1 MRKRALL
8 FLLMMATMSVF
19 IFSESIDSED
29 YWKLVRS
36 CFYLTSDGIYMN
48 SGSYGMQPMMVVNAL
63 VEQNVSFAKQFSPQA
78 DPSADLKKKLAE
90 FVGALP
96 EEIAILRNTTEA
108 MNAAAAS
115 FALEKGDEILTTNME
130 HAGGT
135 GMWEMKADKEKLK
148 IKKVDL
154 PFRPA
159 DKAELF
165 ELFRKNIT
173 KKTRIITFSHIT
185 FTNGMLLP
193 AREICDLARSRGIVT
208 VIDGAHSPGLTVV
221 NLHEMGCDFF
231 ASSLHKWLLAPRGV
245 GMLYVRKGLFSERK
259 LYPLIAS
266 IGWDK
271 RETYAAIFETIGTIN
286 MGPPAGLEKSLEF
299 FNLIGKKRIC
309 DRIKELNNYL
319 FDKLQNIKGIEIFS
333 PANTDLRTGMV
344 AFKIKNV
351 ALSDAADK
359 LWKMGP
365 VRIRQVLEYN
375 YNLIRLSTHIYNT
388 KAEIDRVCGFLETIS
403 KDAGN

>member
-1 MRKRALL
+1 MRKRAL
-8 FLLMMATMSVF
+8 FSLLLLVTVF
-19 IFSESIDSED
+19 VFPGSIDSED

-48 SGSYGMQPMMVVNAL
+48 TGSYGMQPMMVVNAL

-78 DPSADLKKKLAE
+78 DPSPDLKKKLAE

-115 FALEKGDEILTTNME
+115 FALKKGDEILTTNME
-130 HAGGT
+130 HGGGT
-135 GMWEMKADKEKLK
+135 GMWEMKADKENLK
-148 IKKVDL
+148 IRIIDL
-154 PFRPA
+154 PFRPT
-159 DKAELF
+159 DKAELL
-165 ELFRKNIT
+165 ERFRKNIT
-173 KKTRIITFSHIT
+173 KRTRVIAFSHVA

-193 AREICDLARSRGIVT
+193 AREICELARSRGILT
-208 VIDGAHSPGLTVV
+208 VIDGAHSPGLTI
-221 NLHEMGCDFF
+221 LHLDEMGCDFF
-231 ASSLHKWLLAPRGV
+231 ASSLHKWLLAPKGV
-245 GMLYVRKGLFSERK
+245 GMLFVRKGLFSERK

-266 IGWDK
+266 SGWDK
-271 RETYAAIFETIGTIN
+271 REKYAAIFETIGTIN
-286 MGPPAGLEKSLEF
+286 MGPLAGLEKSLEF
-299 FNLIGKKRIC
+299 FDLIGKKRIC
-309 DRIKELNNYL
+309 DRIKELNGYL
-319 FDKLQNIKGIEIFS
+319 YDKLQHINGIEIFS
-333 PANTDLRTGMV
+333 PENADLRTGMV

-365 VRIRQVLEYN
+365 VRIRQVSEHD
-375 YNLIRLSTHIYNT
+375 YNLIRLSAHVYNT
-388 KAEIDRVCGFLETIS
+388 KAEIDRVCGFLEKIS

>member
-1 MRKRALL
+1 
-8 FLLMMATMSVF
+8 
-19 IFSESIDSED
+19 
-29 YWKLVRS
+29 
-36 CFYLTSDGIYMN
+36 
-48 SGSYGMQPMMVVNAL
+48 
-63 VEQNVSFAKQFSPQA
+63 
-78 DPSADLKKKLAE
+78 
-90 FVGALP
+90 
-96 EEIAILRNTTEA
+96 
-108 MNAAAAS
+108 MNAAATA
-115 FALEKGDEILTTNME
+115 FPLKKGDEILTTNME

-148 IKKVDL
+148 IRKVDL

-159 DKAELF
+159 DKAELL

-173 KKTRIITFSHIT
+173 RKTRVITFSHIM

-193 AREICDLARSRGIVT
+193 AREICELARSRGIVT
-208 VIDGAHSPGLTVV
+208 VIDGAHSPCLTVV
-221 NLHEMGCDFF
+221 DLHEMGCDFF

-245 GMLYVRKGLFSERK
+245 GLLYVRKGLFSERK

-271 RETYAAIFETIGTIN
+271 RENYAAIFETIGTIN

-319 FDKLQNIKGIEIFS
+319 YDKLQNIKGIDIFS
-333 PANTDLRTGMV
+333 PGNADLRTGIV
-344 AFKIKNV
+344 AFRIDNV
-351 ALSDAADK
+351 AFSTVAAK
-359 LWKMGP
+359 LWEMGK
-365 VRIRQVLEYN
+365 VRVRQISEYN

-388 KAEIDRVCGFLETIS
+388 KAEIDKVCGFLETIS

>member
-1 MRKRALL
+1 MRKKTQIFVLL
-8 FLLMMATMSVF
+8 LTMFVACGHSATV
-19 IFSESIDSED
+19 DAED

-36 CFYLTSDGIYMN
+36 CFYLSNDGIYMN
-48 SGSYGMQPMMVVNAL
+48 NGSYGMQPMMVVNAL
-63 VEQNVSFAKQFSPQA
+63 VDQNVAFAKQFYPQA

-115 FALEKGDEILTTNME
+115 FSLRAGDEILTTNME
-130 HAGGT
+130 HVGGS

-148 IKKVDL
+148 IRKIEL
-154 PFRPA
+154 PLLPA
-159 DKAELF
+159 DSAELF
-165 ELFRKNIT
+165 ELFRKGIT
-173 KKTRIITFSHIT
+173 RKTRVISFSSIT

-193 AREICDLARSRGIVT
+193 VKEICAYARANGILT

-221 NLHEMGCDFF
+221 DLHEMGCDFF
-231 ASSLHKWLLAPRGV
+231 ASTLSKWLMTPRGV
-245 GMLYVRKGLFSERK
+245 GMLYVRKGLFAERK

-266 IGWDK
+266 GGWDK
-271 RETYAAIFETIGTIN
+271 RENYAAIFETIGTVN
-286 MGPPAGLEKSLEF
+286 MGLLAGLEKSLEF
-299 FNLIGKKRIC
+299 FNLIGKQRIC
-309 DRIKELNNYL
+309 ARIKELNDYL
-319 FDKLQNIKGIEIFS
+319 YAKLKEIKGVELFT
-333 PANTDLRTGMV
+333 PANPGLRTGMV

-365 VRIRQVLEYN
+365 VRIRQVSESN
-375 YNLIRLSTHIYNT
+375 FNLIRLSTHIYNT
-388 KAEIDRVCGFLETIS
+388 RAEIDRVCGFLEIIS